1 MKWDH
6 GSFLSSFIPLIQG
19 SFPSFRPF
27 SPQPLLSQLNI
38 HVLFSP
44 LFLLFPSPLCGCFSS
59 VGFDLFA
66 GNINI
71 FKSFLICYFCTLF
84 WNEVS
89 WKGNMGCPIHCRGKL
104 IVTWVGRLCMQLK
117 PVLGKCWGVV
127 PSTGLCAVSLVYI
140 MKVHPRF
147 SCTVSLRFA
156 EPRYCRKG
164 KNGGPVLKCL
174 YVPLFWV
181 VTKTM
186 RSVILSDGNCDT
198 NPWNSLGFFS
208 LSTGTLRGHL
218 CFITLHSL
226 GVLSQS

>member
-1 MKWDH
+1 MKWYH

-66 GNINI
+66 GNTNI

-84 WNEVS
+84 WNEIS
-89 WKGNMGCPIHCRGKL
+89 WKGNLGCPIHCRGKL

-117 PVLGKCWGVV
+117 PVLGKCWGMV

-140 MKVHPRF
+140 MKVHPD
-147 SCTVSLRFA
+147 SAVQLASGLLSHATA
-156 EPRYCRKG
+156 EKG
-164 KNGGPVLKCL
+164 KMEGQYLSVFMFLCSGWWPKPWGVWSLVMGTVTQIPGIHWDSSLYQQGHWEVTCVL
-174 YVPLFWV
+174 
-181 VTKTM
+181 
-186 RSVILSDGNCDT
+186 
-198 NPWNSLGFFS
+198 
-208 LSTGTLRGHL
+208 
-218 CFITLHSL
+218 
-226 GVLSQS
+226 